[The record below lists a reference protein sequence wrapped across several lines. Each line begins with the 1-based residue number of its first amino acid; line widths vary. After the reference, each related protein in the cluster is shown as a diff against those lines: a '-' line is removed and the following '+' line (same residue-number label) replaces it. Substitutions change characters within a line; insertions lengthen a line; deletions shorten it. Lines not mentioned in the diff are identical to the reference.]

1 MDIDQELSVEQ
12 QFELKVFETQVQQLS
27 QQDAQMLLVQLRS
40 TMMQQTTYFR
50 EMLKEAWGIEKG
62 IEVLQD
68 FSQN

>member
-40 TMMQQTTYFR
+40 TMMQQTAYFR

-68 FSQN
+68 FSQD